1 MSTDGPAVLGHTAA
15 ATAISGRTPA
25 AGQEPPTNTTTINTT
40 INTTTN
46 TNTDT
51 NPRES
56 DQTIASRLTPSSCTT
71 RSTTPFFAIAW
82 PGRRGSGQRSSWQST
97 MMASKTPRVLLIFTR
112 AIQIFCSILVLAA
125 GIFSVV
131 KFGVQQQE
139 VLVVKEGSASLNVDY
154 SSLPDGRGDWRPV
167 LLVALSSVSL
177 ITFPLLTIFR
187 RRRVSVAIE
196 VILLALWCSFMTLYI
211 PTITAPFEPN
221 CLHPKAPFEF
231 LDDHTSETKAIG
243 IDIGRNSSTG
253 GVGSSVDS
261 DDGPRKINSAIHTYC
276 VMSQVGV
283 AAGVIVIIFTFLSIL
298 LLLLLS
304 YQATDYLI
312 ERRALELLQHHAL
325 PSMVQRGIAPI
336 SNAYQTLAS
345 AIPPLRGAIPDEE
358 SNIHAHEY
366 HPPSQRSVHVADGGI
381 TALHSSSGGRDGS
394 FGGGMGM
401 GMGVGMGMRP
411 AVTNYVQPPLREKS
425 GYTDVRSGT
434 ENAARSNHDR
444 IQSGEQSVQQL
455 QGWVTGGF
463 EVDRR

>member
-1 MSTDGPAVLGHTAA
+1 MREGRPWIYTVREGPSPSAKKFEADVT
-15 ATAISGRTPA
+15 S
-25 AGQEPPTNTTTINTT
+25 
-40 INTTTN
+40 
-46 TNTDT
+46 
-51 NPRES
+51 
-56 DQTIASRLTPSSCTT
+56 SRCFPL
-71 RSTTPFFAIAW
+71 AW
-82 PGRRGSGQRSSWQST
+82 CVCP
-97 MMASKTPRVLLIFTR
+97 
-112 AIQIFCSILVLAA
+112 
-125 GIFSVV
+125 
-131 KFGVQQQE
+131 
-139 VLVVKEGSASLNVDY
+139 
-154 SSLPDGRGDWRPV
+154 
-167 LLVALSSVSL
+167 SVSRS
-177 ITFPLLTIFR
+177 ITTFCVRVYIPAPLPLGGRSVR
-187 RRRVSVAIE
+187 RSARPTLCYIVF
-196 VILLALWCSFMTLYI
+196 SFYSMTLYI